1 MPIPLSRPP
10 VDDEIKAAVIAA
22 VESGRY
28 ILGPQCTEFEK
39 EFAAYNGAKH
49 AVLTTSATSALWMLI
64 KAFNAK
70 AGDEILVPA
79 HTAFPTIEAICF
91 AGVTP
96 VFVDVDDTYTV
107 DVKDAA
113 AKVTPRTVGFIPVH
127 LYGHAPT
134 CRGSRI
140 SAPSTSSGCWRT
152 APRPTAPRGR
162 ARRSGPSAGP
172 ARSPSTRRRTW
183 P

>member
-10 VDDEIKAAVIAA
+10 VDDEIKQAVLKA
-22 VESGRY
+22 VESGQY
-28 ILGPQCTEFEK
+28 ILGPECQAFEK

-49 AVLTTSATSALWMLI
+49 AVLTTSATSALWMTIRALG
-64 KAFNAK
+64 ATE
-70 AGDEILVPA
+70 GDEILVPA

-96 VFVDVDDTYTV
+96 VFVDVDDSYTV

-127 LYGHAPT
+127 LYGHPASLPEIQEL
-134 CRGSRI
+134 CAKQDLWLLEDCAQAHGAAWQGKKVGSF
-140 SAPSTSSGCWRT
+140 
-152 APRPTAPRGR
+152 GR
-162 ARRSGPSAGP
+162 VGVFSFYPYG
-172 ARSPSTRRRTW
+172 
-183 P
+183 